1 MLREIGVRM
10 KILIAADMEG
20 VSGVTHWEETDPA
33 HSEYTRFRKIMTDE
47 INAAVAG
54 AADAGADEV
63 VVADGHGDG
72 TNILIEYLDVRAKL
86 NSGGN
91 SPWSMMNGIYKKT
104 AGVLFIGDHA
114 RGGSQNAVLAHTW
127 SSGRIANVWLNEI
140 LVGEYGLN
148 AAVAGH
154 FGAPVLM
161 ISGDQTA
168 CSQAVELLGPLEIVI
183 VKTASA
189 YFAAECIPPE
199 LTVPMIRETAKK
211 SILRLISGS
220 APKPFIIKTPV
231 KVKIEFRQPESA
243 DRAVRLPGAIR
254 LSGLQ
259 IEFVAPD
266 MLVAYSG
273 FRAAVK
279 QSYD

>member
-1 MLREIGVRM
+1 M

-33 HSEYTRFRKIMTDE
+33 HSEYIRFRKIMTDE

-54 AADAGADEV
+54 ATDAGADEIII
-63 VVADGHGDG
+63 ADGHGDG
-72 TNILIEYLDVRAKL
+72 TNILIEFLDSRAKL

-91 SPWSMMNGIYKKT
+91 SPLSMMQGIDKDT
-104 AGVLFIGDHA
+104 AGVLFIGYHA

-127 SSGRIANVWLNEI
+127 SSGRIANVWLNET

-154 FGAPVLM
+154 FGVPVLM

-168 CSQAVELLGPLEIVI
+168 CAQAVELLGPLESAV
-183 VKTASA
+183 VKTATA
-189 YFAAECIPPE
+189 YFSAECLSPE
-199 LTVPMIRETAKK
+199 LTVPLIRETAKR
-211 SILRLISGS
+211 SIIRLKNGS
-220 APKPFIIKTPV
+220 APKPFIMKAPV
-231 KVKIEFRQPESA
+231 KVKIEFRQPESV

-259 IEFVAPD
+259 MEFVAPD
-266 MLVAYSG
+266 MLVAYAG

>member
-1 MLREIGVRM
+1 M

-20 VSGVTHWEETDPA
+20 VSGVTRWEETDSN
-33 HSEYTRFRKIMTDE
+33 HSEYARFRKIMTDE
-47 INAAVAG
+47 VNAAVAG
-54 AADAGADEV
+54 AADAGVNEF

-72 TNILIEYLDVRAKL
+72 TNILIEELDQRARL

-91 SPWSMMNGIYKKT
+91 SPLSMVQGVDRET
-104 AGVLFIGDHA
+104 AGVLFIGYHA

-127 SSGRIANVWLNEI
+127 SSGRIANVWLNDL

-154 FGAPVLM
+154 FGVPVLM

-168 CSQAVELLGPLEIVI
+168 CAQAVELLGPLETAV
-183 VKTASA
+183 VKQASG
-189 YFAAECIPPE
+189 YFSAECLSPKVTIP
-199 LTVPMIRETAKK
+199 LIREVAKRAV
-211 SILRLISGS
+211 LRLKDES
-220 APKPFIIKTPV
+220 APKPFIV
-231 KVKIEFRQPESA
+231 KAPIRVTIEFRQPEAA
-243 DRAVRLPGAIR
+243 DRAVRLPGAKR
-254 LSGLQ
+254 LDGLQ
-259 IEFVAPD
+259 IEFTVPD
-266 MLVAYSG
+266 MLTAHTG

>member
-1 MLREIGVRM
+1 M

-20 VSGVTHWEETDPA
+20 VSGVTRWEETDPT
-33 HSEYTRFRKIMTDE
+33 HSEYSRFRKIMTDE
-47 INAAVAG
+47 INAAIAG
-54 AADAGADEV
+54 AADAGVNEF

-72 TNILIEYLDVRAKL
+72 TNILIEELDQRARL

-91 SPWSMMNGIYKKT
+91 SPLSMVQGVDRET
-104 AGVLFIGDHA
+104 AGIFFIGYHA

-127 SSGRIANVWLNEI
+127 SSGRIANLWLNDV

-154 FGAPVLM
+154 FGVPVLM

-168 CSQAVELLGPLEIVI
+168 CAQAVELLGKLETVV
-183 VKTASA
+183 VKQASG
-189 YFAAECIPPE
+189 YFAAECLSPKVTLPK
-199 LTVPMIRETAKK
+199 IRESAKRAVLQLK
-211 SILRLISGS
+211 DGTS
-220 APKPFIIKTPV
+220 PKPFIVKTPV
-231 KVKIEFRQPESA
+231 RVIVEFRQPESA
-243 DRAVRLPGAIR
+243 DRAVRLPGAKR
-254 LSGLQ
+254 LDGLQ
-259 IEFVAPD
+259 IDFTVPD
-266 MLVAYSG
+266 MLAAYAG

>member
-1 MLREIGVRM
+1 M

-20 VSGVTHWEETDPA
+20 VSGVTRWEETDPT
-33 HSEYTRFRKIMTDE
+33 HSEYSRFRKIMTDE
-47 INAAVAG
+47 INAAIAG
-54 AADAGADEV
+54 AADAGVNEF

-72 TNILIEYLDVRAKL
+72 TNILIEELDQRARL

-91 SPWSMMNGIYKKT
+91 SPLSMVQGVDRET
-104 AGVLFIGDHA
+104 AGIFFIGYHA

-127 SSGRIANVWLNEI
+127 SSGRIANLWLNDV

-154 FGAPVLM
+154 FGVPVLM

-168 CSQAVELLGPLEIVI
+168 CAQAVELLGKLETVV
-183 VKTASA
+183 VKQASG
-189 YFAAECIPPE
+189 YFAAECLSPKVTLPK
-199 LTVPMIRETAKK
+199 IRESAKRAVLQLK
-211 SILRLISGS
+211 DGTS
-220 APKPFIIKTPV
+220 PKPFIVKTPV
-231 KVKIEFRQPESA
+231 RVIVEFRQPESA
-243 DRAVRLPGAIR
+243 ERAVRLPGAKR
-254 LSGLQ
+254 LDGLQ
-259 IEFVAPD
+259 IDFTVPD
-266 MLVAYSG
+266 MLAAYAG

>member
-1 MLREIGVRM
+1 M

-54 AADAGADEV
+54 AIDAGADEIII
-63 VVADGHGDG
+63 ADGHGDG
-72 TNILIEYLDVRAKL
+72 TNILIELLDSRAKL

-91 SPWSMMNGIYKKT
+91 SPLSMMQGIDKDT
-104 AGVLFIGDHA
+104 AGVLFIGYHA

-127 SSGRIANVWLNEI
+127 SSGRIANVWLNET

-154 FGAPVLM
+154 FQVPVLM

-168 CSQAVELLGPLEIVI
+168 CAQAVELLGPLEIAV
-183 VKTASA
+183 VKTATA
-189 YFAAECIPPE
+189 YFSAECLSPE
-199 LTVPMIRETAKK
+199 LTVPLIRETTKR
-211 SILRLISGS
+211 SILRLKNGS
-220 APKPFIIKTPV
+220 APEPFIMKTPV
-231 KVKIEFRQPESA
+231 KVKIEFRQPEAA
-243 DRAVRLPGAIR
+243 DRAVRLPGAKR
-254 LSGLQ
+254 LNGLQ
-259 IEFVAPD
+259 IEFVAQD
-266 MLVAYSG
+266 MLIAYSG